1 MILISGTIAD
11 SVKLQTLDSKWQQKK
26 ASGDIL
32 SKKER
37 NEREN
42 WTSEDWLK
50 HDFEEQLAQ
59 NREAGQKTDIDNK
72 IMTGQ
77 TLTPEEEKYLEQNDP
92 AALQKYKEI
101 KAEKK
106 AYEEK
111 LKNCKTKD
119 EVQRLKTETMGEYAA
134 AMKKIENN
142 PYIPMSEK
150 LAKAEELLA
159 KTRNV
164 QEAELT
170 FIRSSAYAMLPTE
183 GEEAKERAEETR
195 SEQEQTMEELSE
207 ATEDNSA
214 EAEATDE
221 EGEIAAEAT
230 DEEGEIAAEATDEK
244 GKTAAEASDEKAEVL
259 EEAAGK
265 SGTVQENAHREK
277 DAMEEVEEAF
287 RRILSRNNALTDAE
301 RKAGQKVNVTV

>member
-92 AALQKYKEI
+92 ATLQKYKEI

-195 SEQEQTMEELSE
+195 SEQEQTMEELAE

-221 EGEIAAEAT
+221 EMETAAK
-230 DEEGEIAAEATDEK
+230 ATDEK
-244 GKTAAEASDEKAEVL
+244 GKTAAEASDKKAEVL